1 MATQSQNSPQTDSQ
15 TTPPNDG
22 VPDWK
27 IGILEK
33 KRRAKEAELL
43 LIQEKNLKQEHIPG
57 WKRELIKRTR
67 GSQVPVFKPAPPLP
81 PSPPP
86 VTDPSLPLQEHPP
99 LPLWIREKLSKVA
112 NQPRP
117 EQTDTMDTYSP
128 TPPSLPHVV
137 QNIVYK
143 FSSSTPPLPHFFP
156 PAVTS
161 HNSHQLPED
170 SHELNLMDDSSLAGL
185 PDWKRS
191 IIVRRKRGQVLKRL
205 SLTKDDFDLISSLRQ
220 TATKSTPDEVDIQLQ
235 NMSDKR
241 DLEEREAK
249 LQLARQEEEEVGN
262 VSSQTDTSNL
272 PIVAAGKG
280 RSFFVTQEPQM
291 KVRELLDKFAPIPS
305 TPLSVILS
313 PSFPKS
319 MRISKRPPPPP
330 PTAPPPLP
338 PPRDPPAQQRVTS
351 SPAHKKADVPTK
363 LPLSPELI
371 LTVEEYNKHHALLVQ
386 TIADQMT
393 PSMSNGIEG
402 MLNFIIPESSP
413 VKRPR
418 ILSPET
424 PISSVDPY
432 KQITEIS
439 QPLFIPPPS
448 KYEQS
453 ALDIPDISP
462 NVEKPI
468 DTSLE
473 EVTLSYIDEISDD
486 VIVPIHRP
494 LSPDQIPPVP
504 WRDTLEK
511 IKSKRQEKI
520 ISEIYENII
529 IVSSHEAPTLKSVL
543 KSPGARSQRGRIHFS
558 DKNPSIYQYPKVEI
572 EDTFNPFLANQEELS
587 HRLHPSIFSSRQ
599 VQPSNKLQNYTP
611 AILDYFDSLV
621 TASAQPRWMH
631 GEGDEEQSP
640 SRDDSDEMVASF
652 TAVPMDFEEELDM
665 SNLSDRA
672 AAMIW

>member
-1 MATQSQNSPQTDSQ
+1 MTTQSPNSPQRESQ
-15 TTPPNDG
+15 TTPPEAG

-43 LIQEKNLKQEHIPG
+43 LIQEEDLKQKHIPE

-86 VTDPSLPLQEHPP
+86 IPDPSLPLQQEHPP

-112 NQPRP
+112 NQPKQ
-117 EQTDTMDTYSP
+117 EQTDTMDTHSPVSP

-137 QNIVYK
+137 QNIVHK
-143 FSSSTPPLPHFFP
+143 FSTGIPPPLFP
-156 PAVTS
+156 PTVTS
-161 HNSHQLPED
+161 QHPHQLPED
-170 SHELNLMDDSSLAGL
+170 NHEPNLMDDSSLATL

-205 SLTKDDFDLISSLRQ
+205 SLTKDDFDMIASLRQ
-220 TATKSTPDEVDIQLQ
+220 NAAKSTPDKVDIQLQ
-235 NMSDKR
+235 NMSDTR
-241 DLEEREAK
+241 DKEEREAR
-249 LQLARQEEEEVGN
+249 LQLARQEEART
-262 VSSQTDTSNL
+262 VSKTDTSN
-272 PIVAAGKG
+272 VVTAKG
-280 RSFFVTQEPQM
+280 RSFFVTQEPQR

-305 TPLSVILS
+305 TPPSVMLS
-313 PSFPKS
+313 PSIPKS
-319 MRISKRPPPPP
+319 MKIGKRPPPPP
-330 PTAPPPLP
+330 PTAPPPP
-338 PPRDPPAQQRVTS
+338 PIVPPAQQRVTS
-351 SPAHKKADVPTK
+351 SPVHKKPDVPAK

-386 TIADQMT
+386 TIANQT
-393 PSMSNGIEG
+393 SPSMTNGVKG
-402 MLNFIIPESSP
+402 MFNFIIPESSP

-418 ILSPET
+418 TLSPDT

-439 QPLFIPPPS
+439 QPLFIPPPY
-448 KYEQS
+448 KYERA
-453 ALDIPDISP
+453 ALDIPDISQ
-462 NVEKPI
+462 NKPI

-504 WRDTLEK
+504 WKDTLEK
-511 IKSKRQEKI
+511 IKSKRKERV
-520 ISEIYENII
+520 ISDIYENII
-529 IVSSHEAPTLKSVL
+529 IVSSHEPPVL
-543 KSPGARSQRGRIHFS
+543 KSALKTPGARSQRGRIHFS
-558 DKNPSIYQYPKVEI
+558 DKNPSVFQYPKVEI
-572 EDTFNPFLANQEELS
+572 EDAFNPFLANQEELS
-587 HRLHPSIFSSRQ
+587 HRLHPSMYTSRQ
-599 VQPSNKLQNYTP
+599 VQPSDKLQNYTP

-621 TASAQPRWMH
+621 SASSKPRWMH
-631 GEGDEEQSP
+631 GEGDEDQSP
-640 SRDDSDEMVASF
+640 SREDSEEMVASF